1 MHGSPIYVL
10 LKVTDK
16 MKVFLRDLLLALSSI
31 RLLPHIAVMLLSPNR
46 DMIWADVDR
55 WGTICH
61 LRKSADLTGRIV
73 LFLRLMTFF
82 PEFRNIF
89 YFRTG
94 IPGKLLSFLCRPL
107 STLSLNAKR
116 IGPGLFIQHGYDTSV
131 SADEIGENCWI
142 NQQVTVG
149 YTNDTDRPTIGNN
162 VTIHAGAKIIGK
174 VKIGDNS
181 KVGANSVVT
190 RDVPPCV
197 TVMGVPA
204 SVIWRQAPTE
214 RAGNK

>member
-1 MHGSPIYVL
+1 
-10 LKVTDK
+10 
-16 MKVFLRDLLLALSSI
+16 MKALAKDAILVLSSV
-31 RLLPHIAVMLLSPNR
+31 RLVPHLAVMLLSSHR
-46 DMIWADVDR
+46 DLIAADLAR
-55 WGTICH
+55 WSEICH
-61 LRKSADLTGRIV
+61 LGPSEPVLQRAI
-73 LFLRLMTFF
+73 LFLKLMTFF
-82 PEFRNIF
+82 PEYRNVF

-94 IPGKLLSFLCRPL
+94 MAGKLFSIFCRPL
-107 STLSLNAKR
+107 STLSLNSRK
-116 IGPGLFIQHGYDTSV
+116 IGPGIFIQHGFSTIV

-174 VKIGDNS
+174 VTIGDNS

-190 RDVPPCV
+190 RDVPPDV

-204 SVIWRQAPTE
+204 SIVWRGN
-214 RAGNK
+214 AGQRRGA

>member
-1 MHGSPIYVL
+1 MKEL
-10 LKVTDK
+10 LKNLILV
-16 MKVFLRDLLLALSSI
+16 MSSI
-31 RLLPHIAVMLLSPNR
+31 RLIPHVALLLSDRQR
-46 DMIWADVDR
+46 DVIFTDIARWAS
-55 WGTICH
+55 ISH
-61 LRKSADLTGRIV
+61 LGQSTRTSERIII
-73 LFLRLMTFF
+73 FLRLMTFF
-82 PEFRNIF
+82 PEYRNVF

-94 IPGKLLSFLCRPL
+94 IVGKLLSIFCRPL
-107 STLSLNAKR
+107 ATLSFNSKR

-162 VTIHAGAKIIGK
+162 VTIHAGAKILGK
-174 VKIGDNS
+174 VTIGDNS

-190 RDVPPCV
+190 RDVPPDV

-204 SVIWRQAPTE
+204 TIVWRRNP
-214 RAGNK
+214 K

>member
-1 MHGSPIYVL
+1 MKEL
-10 LKVTDK
+10 LKNLILV
-16 MKVFLRDLLLALSSI
+16 MSSI
-31 RLLPHIAVMLLSPNR
+31 RLIPHVALLLLDRQREVIFADIAR
-46 DMIWADVDR
+46 WAS
-55 WGTICH
+55 ICH
-61 LRKSADLTGRIV
+61 LGQSSRTSERIII
-73 LFLRLMTFF
+73 FLRLMTFF
-82 PEFRNIF
+82 PEYRNVF

-94 IPGKLLSFLCRPL
+94 IVGKLLSILCRPL
-107 STLSLNAKR
+107 ATLSFNSKR

-162 VTIHAGAKIIGK
+162 VTIHAGAKILGK
-174 VKIGDNS
+174 VTIGDNS

-190 RDVPPCV
+190 RDVPPDV

-204 SVIWRQAPTE
+204 TIVWRRNP
-214 RAGNK
+214 K